1 VTAGRSSPNLRAA
14 VLLVLL
20 PCLPGTVACE
30 RAVDGVARAAPPP
43 AVPATAQQL
52 GALVV
57 TEVASGLPRLPDDQ
71 LQPPAGPKAVDDIA
85 DYSDDP
91 ARERDVLEGYGYRYG
106 WERFWGTGGPMPTT
120 GVFVDQFESR
130 AGAAAYA
137 ADLARND
144 AEHYGAVVH
153 ENPPE
158 LPGGCRMLTVDDEDA
173 QQALGGPAAFAWCG
187 HGPFS
192 VSVTSVASSLDAA
205 ESEVRAVVDAQLDR
219 LPP

>member
-1 VTAGRSSPNLRAA
+1 MTPGRSSRHRRAA
-14 VLLVLL
+14 VLLALL
-20 PCLPGTVACE
+20 SCLPATVGCT
-30 RAVDGVARAAPPP
+30 RSVDGVARAAPPP
-43 AVPATAQQL
+43 AVPGSADEL

-57 TEVASGLPRLPDDQ
+57 PDVPSGLPRLPDDQ

-91 ARERDVLEGYGYRYG
+91 ARERDVLEQYGYRYG
-106 WERFWGTGGPMPTT
+106 WERFWGTGSMPMT
-120 GVFVDQFESR
+120 GVFVDQFRSR

-144 AEHYGAVVH
+144 AQHYDAVVH

-192 VSVTSVASSLDAA
+192 VSVTSVAASLGAA
-205 ESEVRAVVDAQLDR
+205 ESEVRAVVAAQLDR
-219 LPP
+219 LP